1 MNYLNNIFLNNFSTA
16 TAAQYVS
23 YTPNVVH
30 LKRRNNYESIVR
42 VAKMAIMI
50 LNENFSLSKC

>member
-50 LNENFSLSKC
+50 LIVKMFTN